1 MHFWPPEPARPPEQG
16 RDGEDDVRE
25 LMALSRD
32 IEAVVAAGDFAKQHV
47 ILEQITQ
54 LFVTKGRRLPAD
66 QEELFDGLFLALTR
80 AAGGDVRHRV
90 AEALCTFRKAPRGI
104 VALLAADA
112 AAEVAAPLL
121 EHSPKVPEDLL
132 VRVARTMGDEHLLPL
147 SRRAAL
153 TPAVADPIAAR
164 GGDPVVLSLARNDGA
179 ALSDGGFA
187 TLAARAQPSEPI
199 HAAACLRPDLPDAHF
214 TKLLALGFTR
224 ACDALDDEFGDPA
237 LPGRAIVADIAR
249 TLADSSLERV
259 KRHNIKTSILFVDA
273 QVTARELTEADI
285 GRWLSRRLIEDAV
298 VGLAYLSRLPTRYV
312 VRLCCAPTLIPA
324 TLFIKALGFSWP
336 TAKALLRLMGS
347 DGDKLDEL
355 RRGFALFDAI
365 SPETAR
371 RTIRHAA
378 MAQKVV
384 AFPLWTD

>member
-1 MHFWPPEPARPPEQG
+1 M
-16 RDGEDDVRE
+16 RE
-25 LMALSRD
+25 LVALARD

-47 ILEQITQ
+47 ILEQITR

-80 AAGGDVRHRV
+80 AAGSDVRRQV

-104 VALLAADA
+104 VELLAADA
-112 AAEVAAPLL
+112 TAGVAAPIL

-147 SRRAAL
+147 SRRAVL
-153 TPAVADPIAAR
+153 TPAMADPIAAR
-164 GGDPVVLSLARNDGA
+164 GGDAVVLSLARNDGA
-179 ALSDGGFA
+179 AFSDDGFA

-199 HAAACLRPDLPDAHF
+199 HAAACIRQDFPDTHF
-214 TKLLALGFTR
+214 AQLLTLGFTR
-224 ACDALDDEFGDPA
+224 ASEALDDEVGNPA
-237 LPGRAIVADIAR
+237 LPGRAIVAEVAR
-249 TLADSSLERV
+249 TLADASLERV
-259 KRHNIKTSILFVDA
+259 KPHIIKPSILFVDSH
-273 QVTARELTEADI
+273 VTARELTEADI

-312 VRLCCAPTLIPA
+312 VRLCCGPTLIPA
-324 TLFIKALGFSWP
+324 TVLIKALGFGWP
-336 TAKALLRLMGS
+336 TAKMLLRLMGS
-347 DGDKLDEL
+347 DGDRLDEL
-355 RRGFALFDAI
+355 RRGFTLFDAI

-378 MAQKVV
+378 MAQKIV
-384 AFPLWTD
+384 AFPLWAD